1 MRLRSSLLSASAVLL
16 LCAALFAQDRK
27 SSSLI
32 AQLPQP
38 PNPNVPDTKSPDSES
53 ASPDATIPTQPSE
66 PGKSSDPGDP
76 PSIFGHSKPDWL
88 WVSGQANIIWQG
100 HFAFHAPYSGP
111 NSLKPRGEL
120 TNSRVFTLYTG
131 VQLVKGTE
139 ILFDVESAQGRGI
152 SDALGLAGFTDLDVV
167 RNPSLGAAPYIARV
181 MLHQVIPL
189 SSKQVESE
197 RGPFSLATELPERRL
212 EINAGKI
219 SMVDWFD
226 TNSVAN
232 SSHDQFLNW
241 TIDNNGG
248 YDYSADTR
256 GYTYGLRLEYQDRD
270 WAVRFA
276 ESLMPKIAN
285 GIDLEWNLRK
295 ARAENIEFELRR
307 SALPRRTAAFRFLTY
322 INHAN
327 MGSYQEAIAAFLTG
341 KDPVPDVTAHRRQGR
356 IKYGFGISADQEV
369 SDNMRIFG
377 RWGWNEGN
385 NESFAYTEVNETI
398 LLGAD
403 YKGIPWGRK
412 FDRVGLAFV
421 SNGISKA
428 HQEYLKLGGQ
438 GFLLGDGNLNY
449 GRENIAEVYYNLHL
463 WRGIFSSPDLQYIV
477 NPGYNRDR
485 GPVVVPALRMHVD
498 F

>member
-1 MRLRSSLLSASAVLL
+1 MRFRDTLLL
-16 LCAALFAQDRK
+16 LCTAMLLCLALPAQTSNT
-27 SSSLI
+27 SSQSTGLSQ
-32 AQLPQP
+32 APDS
-38 PNPNVPDTKSPDSES
+38 NVPNQNSEQEKSADP
-53 ASPDATIPTQPSE
+53 
-66 PGKSSDPGDP
+66 SDPAT
-76 PSIFGHSKPDWL
+76 IFGHSKPDWL

-100 HFAFHAPYSGP
+100 HFAFHGPYSGP
-111 NSLKPRGEL
+111 NSLKSKKEL

-131 VQLVKGTE
+131 VRLAKGTE
-139 ILFDVESAQGRGI
+139 FLFDIESAGGRGI
-152 SDALGLAGFTDLDVV
+152 SDAVGLGGFTDLDVV
-167 RNPSLGAAPYIARV
+167 RNPTLGAAPYIAR
-181 MLHQVIPL
+181 MMFHQVIPL
-189 SSKQVESE
+189 TSKMVESE

-212 EINAGKI
+212 EIHVGKI
-219 SMVDWFD
+219 SIVDWFD
-226 TNSVAN
+226 NNSVAN
-232 SSHDQFLNW
+232 NSHNQFLNW

-256 GYTYGLRLEYQDRD
+256 GYTYGLHLEYQDRD
-270 WAVRFA
+270 WALRFA
-276 ESLMPKIAN
+276 ESLMPKVAN
-285 GIDLEWNLRK
+285 GIDMEWNLRR

-307 SALPRRTAAFRFLTY
+307 SVLPKRAAVFRFLTY
-322 INHAN
+322 VNHAN
-327 MGSYQEAIAAFLTG
+327 MGSYQEAIGAFLAG

-356 IKYGFGISADQEV
+356 IKYGVGMSADQEV
-369 SDNMRIFG
+369 STNMRVFG

-403 YKGIPWGRK
+403 YKGSPWGRK
-412 FDRVGLAFV
+412 LDRVGLAFV

-428 HQEYLKLGGQ
+428 HQQYLKLGGQ

-449 GRENIAEVYYNLHL
+449 GRENITEVYYNLHL
-463 WRGIFSSPDLQYIV
+463 WRGIFSSPELQYVV

>member
-1 MRLRSSLLSASAVLL
+1 MRFRDTLLL
-16 LCAALFAQDRK
+16 LCTAMLLCLALPAQTSNT
-27 SSSLI
+27 SSQSTGLSQ
-32 AQLPQP
+32 APDS
-38 PNPNVPDTKSPDSES
+38 NVPNQNSEQEKSADP
-53 ASPDATIPTQPSE
+53 
-66 PGKSSDPGDP
+66 SDPAT
-76 PSIFGHSKPDWL
+76 IFGHSKPDWL

-100 HFAFHAPYSGP
+100 HFAFHGPYSGP
-111 NSLKPRGEL
+111 NSLKSKKEL

-131 VQLVKGTE
+131 VRLAKGTE
-139 ILFDVESAQGRGI
+139 FLFDIESAGGRGI
-152 SDALGLAGFTDLDVV
+152 SDAVGLGGFTDLDVA
-167 RNPSLGAAPYIARV
+167 RNPTLGAAPYIAR
-181 MLHQVIPL
+181 MMFHQVIPL
-189 SSKQVESE
+189 TSKMVESE

-212 EINAGKI
+212 EIHVGKI
-219 SMVDWFD
+219 SIVDWFD
-226 TNSVAN
+226 NNSVAN
-232 SSHDQFLNW
+232 NSHNQFLNW

-256 GYTYGLRLEYQDRD
+256 GYTYGLHLEYQDRD
-270 WAVRFA
+270 WALRFA
-276 ESLMPKIAN
+276 ESLMPKVAN
-285 GIDLEWNLRK
+285 GIDMEWNLRR

-307 SALPRRTAAFRFLTY
+307 SVLPKRAAVFRFLTY
-322 INHAN
+322 VNHAN
-327 MGSYQEAIAAFLTG
+327 MGSYQEAIGAFLAG

-356 IKYGFGISADQEV
+356 IKYGFGMSADQEV
-369 SDNMRIFG
+369 STNMRVFG

-403 YKGIPWGRK
+403 YKGEPWGRK
-412 FDRVGLAFV
+412 QDNVGLAFV

-428 HQEYLKLGGQ
+428 HQQYLKLGGQ

-449 GRENIAEVYYNLHL
+449 RRENITEVYYNLHL
-463 WRGIFSSPDLQYIV
+463 WRGIFSSPELQYVV

>member
-1 MRLRSSLLSASAVLL
+1 ML
-16 LCAALFAQDRK
+16 LCLALPAQTSNT
-27 SSSLI
+27 SSQSTGLSQ
-32 AQLPQP
+32 APDS
-38 PNPNVPDTKSPDSES
+38 NVPNQNSEQEKSADP
-53 ASPDATIPTQPSE
+53 
-66 PGKSSDPGDP
+66 SDPAT
-76 PSIFGHSKPDWL
+76 IFGHSKPDWL

-100 HFAFHAPYSGP
+100 HFAFHGPYSGP
-111 NSLKPRGEL
+111 NSLKSKKEL

-131 VQLVKGTE
+131 VRLAKGTE
-139 ILFDVESAQGRGI
+139 FLFDIESAGGRGI
-152 SDALGLAGFTDLDVV
+152 SDAVGLGGFTDLDVV
-167 RNPSLGAAPYIARV
+167 RNPTLGAAPYIARV
-181 MLHQVIPL
+181 MFHQVIPL
-189 SSKQVESE
+189 TSKMVESE

-212 EINAGKI
+212 EIHVGKI
-219 SMVDWFD
+219 SIVDWFD
-226 TNSVAN
+226 NNSVAN
-232 SSHDQFLNW
+232 NSHNQFLNW

-256 GYTYGLRLEYQDRD
+256 GYTYGLHLEYQDRD
-270 WAVRFA
+270 WALRFA
-276 ESLMPKIAN
+276 ESLMPKVAN
-285 GIDLEWNLRK
+285 GIDMEWNLRR

-307 SALPRRTAAFRFLTY
+307 SVLPKRAAVFRFLTY
-322 INHAN
+322 VNHAN
-327 MGSYQEAIAAFLTG
+327 MGSYQEAIGAFLAG

-356 IKYGFGISADQEV
+356 IKYGVGMSADQEV
-369 SDNMRIFG
+369 STNMRVFG

-403 YKGIPWGRK
+403 YKGSPWGRK
-412 FDRVGLAFV
+412 LDRVGLAFV

-428 HQEYLKLGGQ
+428 HQQYLKLGGQ

-449 GRENIAEVYYNLHL
+449 GRENITEVYYNLHL
-463 WRGIFSSPDLQYIV
+463 WRGIFSSPELQYVV